1 MHADTGCKLAANPQ
15 LAQLMRYLPQICG
28 IDSYLGSLDKL
39 LQLYVPRWFMD
50 VCIYWWEQ

>member
-39 LQLYVPRWFMD
+39 LQLYVPRWFMH